1 LLKIS
6 QNLNKLIEVLR
17 EQSIKLIS
25 LTMQNQNHIASYPI
39 KNLIS
44 LLNLLINPNSFLL
57 KDESLNECV
66 DFKFD
71 LRSSSGLKIVGRKIV
86 YLFRTLFLIFVDN
99 LVVVISWISI
109 NQVSKLVNGKDFF
122 INFAKVED
130 YHLLLIVVLIN
141 LSISFASD
149 LYSTRDRSRKIRHAV
164 KACSLTYVVFSSIVW
179 IFYEKSSIGFF
190 SISTVVSTYFL
201 NLCLICIERFVLFKA
216 INYIRNC
223 FIPLRR
229 KIMLVGVG
237 EDIENCQ
244 KLFTES
250 KTFSIVEILD
260 LSHYKNDSYFD
271 KIYQQVSQK
280 NLDEVFVCSWE
291 KVRQQTKFFW
301 TLQTSGISWRI
312 LPIKQSIPQKNPELA
327 DVEGIPTI
335 RYATPAIVGI
345 DFLLKRIFD
354 LTIATLLL
362 IFLGLP
368 MLLIG
373 LLIKL
378 DSPGSIFYKQT
389 RVGLKGEYFQVWKFR
404 TMVENASQL
413 QKELELKN
421 EVSGGILF
429 KIADDPR
436 ITFIGKFLRHYSLD
450 ELPQLFNVLRGEMTL
465 VGPRPLPIR
474 DVAKFADH
482 HHFRHEVLPGITGL
496 WQVNGRSDTDS
507 DRVFNFDFQYIQNW
521 SLALDLKILLKT
533 VLVVL
538 FGKGAY

>member
-1 LLKIS
+1 
-6 QNLNKLIEVLR
+6 
-17 EQSIKLIS
+17 
-25 LTMQNQNHIASYPI
+25 MQNQNHIASYPF

-44 LLNLLINPNSFLL
+44 LLNFLINPNSFLL
-57 KDESLNECV
+57 RDKSSNDCV
-66 DFKFD
+66 DINFD
-71 LRSSSGLKIVGRKIV
+71 LRSSSSLKIVGRKIV
-86 YLFRTLFLIFVDN
+86 YFFRTLFLILVDN
-99 LVVVISWISI
+99 LVVVTSWISI
-109 NQVSKLVNGKDFF
+109 NQISKLISGDNLFIDFEK
-122 INFAKVED
+122 IED
-130 YHLLLIVVLIN
+130 YNLLLIILLIN

-149 LYSTRDRSRKIRHAV
+149 LYSTRDQSRRIRDAI
-164 KACSLTYVVFSSIVW
+164 KACSLSYAVFLSIVW
-179 IFYEKSSIGFF
+179 LFSEQSNVSFF
-190 SISTVVSTYFL
+190 SISTVIYTYFL
-201 NLCLICIERFVLFKA
+201 NLFLICVERLILFKA

-237 EDIENCQ
+237 EDLKNCQ
-244 KLFTES
+244 NLFTES
-250 KTFSIVEILD
+250 KTFSIVETLD
-260 LSHYKNDSYFD
+260 LSNYKNDSYFD
-271 KIYQQVSQK
+271 RIYQQVSAK

-291 KVRQQTKFFW
+291 KIRQQTKFFW

-327 DVEGIPTI
+327 DIEGIPTI
-335 RYATPAIVGI
+335 RYTTPTIVGI

-362 IFLGLP
+362 IVLGLP
-368 MLLIG
+368 MLLIA

-378 DSPGSIFYKQT
+378 DSPGSTFYKQT
-389 RVGLKGEYFQVWKFR
+389 RVGLKGEHFQVWKFR

-413 QKELELKN
+413 QKELEVKN

-436 ITFIGKFLRHYSLD
+436 ITVIGKFLRHYSLD